1 MKKEINASVITM
13 WLIHTYDTEFTD
25 DNNKGF
31 NGDKSLGLFLKMNTI
46 LPNTYLF
53 CKPLNDVT
61 KLLTIETRALAV
73 PKEVFV
79 NHFSVLANFTFYCN

>member
-1 MKKEINASVITM
+1 MKQEVNASVITV
-13 WLIHTYDTEFTD
+13 WLIHTKDKDFTR

-31 NGDKSLGLFLKMNTI
+31 NGNTDLGLFLKMNTFM
-46 LPNTYLF
+46 PNIYLF

-73 PKEVFV
+73 PIDTFKK
-79 NHFSVLANFTFYCN
+79 HFKVLANFTFYCN